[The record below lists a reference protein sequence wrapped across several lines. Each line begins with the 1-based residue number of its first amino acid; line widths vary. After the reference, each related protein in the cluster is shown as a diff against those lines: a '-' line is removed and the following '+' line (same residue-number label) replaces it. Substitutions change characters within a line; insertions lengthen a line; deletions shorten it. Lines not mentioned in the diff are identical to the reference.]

1 MATKKVADDLR
12 VVQDDMK
19 KMAQNLVILSMKQV
33 QRRKVIGASLS
44 ARRNLSFS
52 VEVNRRPDTQ
62 IRQEIL
68 EFNLKSSFK

>member
-1 MATKKVADDLR
+1 MATKKAADDLGL
-12 VVQDDMK
+12 VQDDMK

-33 QRRKVIGASLS
+33 QRGKVIGASLS

-52 VEVNRRPDTQ
+52 VEVSRRLDTQ